1 MDAKDGGDSD
11 NETYWLLKCDRRN
24 SSNVSASLSA
34 SLSKPKLQNAIESEG
49 EFQWGTTTEEYQ
61 KSDDRSR
68 SLPRVDETEATL
80 KIDYSEEEADDND
93 NGIEHS
99 SPKKAHTTESDFEPT
114 QILSTD

>member
-1 MDAKDGGDSD
+1 MQSRVKVA
-11 NETYWLLKCDRRN
+11 T
-24 SSNVSASLSA
+24 VSFCFPFVFFRFRTIILTTKPLAHDPLYVCSLPFV
-34 SLSKPKLQNAIESEG
+34 LG

-80 KIDYSEEEADDND
+80 KIDYNEEEADDND